1 MRNSKKFVVGT
12 WGMRVR
18 RKLHRGNW
26 ISLARVLRVN
36 EKTWMFT
43 DRSMCDQ
50 GRYLRSNL
58 ASLQYEPVG
67 AGSESRRQEET
78 RAVTPGRRDFA
89 WTRKSKER
97 DGKG

>member
-1 MRNSKKFVVGT
+1 MRNSKKFVVGM

-18 RKLHRGNW
+18 RKRHRGNW

-36 EKTWMFT
+36 EKKWIFT
-43 DRSMCDQ
+43 DRSMCGQ

-67 AGSESRRQEET
+67 TGSESRRQEKRLEQ
-78 RAVTPGRRDFA
+78 
-89 WTRKSKER
+89 
-97 DGKG
+97 